1 MTIIIIIIMISVI
14 YPGERMPRVS
24 KAQAEANHQA
34 IEAAA
39 SRLFRERGLQSVT
52 VAEIMADAG
61 LTHGGFYA
69 HYASKDALAA
79 SACAS
84 AFGVSADKWQRRVD
98 AAATPRDARHAIVE
112 RYLGATN
119 CDPSIASCPT
129 ASLVADVARAGPEH
143 PIHAAYVS
151 GVRQQIETLAA
162 LGTSGDP
169 VRDRADACVHLATMM
184 GALLLARACH
194 GDPLSDEIA
203 AAARA
208 RLTASHSGRRPSRKA
223 HSSRTKAKGGA
234 R

>member
-1 MTIIIIIIMISVI
+1 MS
-14 YPGERMPRVS
+14 RVS

-39 SRLFRERGLQSVT
+39 SRLFRERGVQAVT
-52 VAEIMADAG
+52 VADVMADAG

-79 SACAS
+79 SACQNAFAS
-84 AFGVSADKWQRRVD
+84 SAAMWRRRVD
-98 AAATPRDARHAIVE
+98 AAATPREARQTIAD
-112 RYLGATN
+112 RYLRAAN
-119 CDPSIASCPT
+119 CDPSVAACPT
-129 ASLVADVARAGPEH
+129 ATLVTDVARAGATH
-143 PIHAAYVS
+143 PMHAAYVA
-151 GVRQQIETLAA
+151 GVREQIETLAA

-169 VRDRADACVHLATMM
+169 ARERTDACVHLATMM

-194 GDPLSDEIA
+194 GDPLAEEIA

-208 RLTASHSGRRPSRKA
+208 RLTADDGDRRRAPHPKTRPAKP
-223 HSSRTKAKGGA
+223 KGGG